1 MEIIEQEIKTYNSLL
16 KSIKDKNEINENR
29 IEEVD
34 KDLMIF
40 RIRAL
45 KNDNNDNERLNERNK
60 DIDIHECGK
69 GDDWKDYII
78 KIYIIQNIV

>member
-1 MEIIEQEIKTYNSLL
+1 
-16 KSIKDKNEINENR
+16 
-29 IEEVD
+29 
-34 KDLMIF
+34 MIF

-69 GDDWKDYII
+69 GDDWKDYIDNNKRI
-78 KIYIIQNIV
+78 